1 MSHPDFILD
10 KRVLE
15 RNVAKGIVTREDY
28 EKALAKLPD
37 VESNAEACAP
47 ITSGGDSGEEE

>member
-15 RNVAKGIVTREDY
+15 RNVAKGILTREEF
-28 EKALAKLPD
+28 EKALAKLPN
-37 VESNAEACAP
+37 VEDNAEACAP
-47 ITSGGDSGEEE
+47 VAPAEAGEEE

>member
-15 RNVAKGIVTREDY
+15 RNVAKGIVKRE
-28 EKALAKLPD
+28 ELEQHLAKLPD
-37 VESNAEACAP
+37 VEHNAEPCAP
-47 ITSGGDSGEEE
+47 PVPAAAASDA

>member
-15 RNVAKGIVTREDY
+15 RNIAKGIVTREDY
-28 EKALAKLPD
+28 EKALAKLPN
-37 VESNAEACAP
+37 VENNAEACAP
-47 ITSGGDSGEEE
+47 LAPAEGSGEEE